1 MTKANALPDFEDPL
15 AACDAWKLQ
24 YTARKEAEKKAAALA
39 IENKQKQQIIVE
51 QEFLHNELMET
62 FSSDSDR
69 RKNSYSMN
77 EFAKIVGCN
86 PIRMNNFL
94 RNEGVFM
101 KKFTN
106 RLIPMQVHANK
117 FETVTSEYKEGN
129 ARIKYSCVD
138 WLYEF
143 LLKRV
148 LQTRASRPSNMNRS
162 QRNIYPRFL
171 KLSIT

>member
-1 MTKANALPDFEDPL
+1 
-15 AACDAWKLQ
+15 
-24 YTARKEAEKKAAALA
+24 
-39 IENKQKQQIIVE
+39 
-51 QEFLHNELMET
+51 MET

-148 LQTRASRPSNMNRS
+148 L
-162 QRNIYPRFL
+162 
-171 KLSIT
+171 